1 MDRDTISALTH
12 AGLPFANPLDPAA
25 IDAAIAAL
33 DLPAGARVLDIGCGY
48 GELLV
53 RIKQAHPGVTT
64 IGIEPAHQWAEA
76 ARARGVDEV
85 REAMLEEGAPA
96 AESLGLVCC
105 LASSHAIGTW
115 DRALAAMAEWTK
127 PGGAALVGEGFWA
140 RTPTPAYLEL
150 LGGATED

>member
-12 AGLPFANPLDPAA
+12 AGVPFANPLDPAA

-53 RIKQAHPGVTT
+53 RIKQAHAHVTT

-76 ARARGVDEV
+76 ARSRWNHPDGRDT
-85 REAMLEEGAPA
+85 
-96 AESLGLVCC
+96 LGF
-105 LASSHAIGTW
+105 T
-115 DRALAAMAEWTK
+115 
-127 PGGAALVGEGFWA
+127 
-140 RTPTPAYLEL
+140 L
-150 LGGATED
+150 LTLRR